1 MVRVLYKVDKFKM
14 KKLGIVITDGVG
26 FRNFIISDF
35 INEAKQQFDTITIYS
50 GLPIS
55 AYATI
60 PQSNITIKELE
71 VYVESKSVW
80 FFRKWKEVAHLQKHQ
95 SFYGMKDNLIVGYPK
110 NNSPRAL
117 LIKLIYSFTHWI
129 HSDASILLAEK
140 LQFGS
145 FSKNKIT
152 KSYIQ
157 LLEEE
162 EPTHLFFTHQR
173 PPFLAPFLYA
183 AQQLK
188 ISTSTFIFSWDN
200 LASKGRMLGAFDYF
214 LVWSHLMQSELL
226 YFYPNVKKEKAKV
239 VGTPQFEP
247 YVMPKYE
254 TTTED
259 FYKKFQLDAHLKTIC
274 YSCADVSIGAND
286 PVVIRAIANAIRTN
300 AIKTKVQLVVRTS
313 PAEDDSRFRVIRE
326 EFPEIIWNVPKWILI
341 RENHAES
348 WSQRI
353 PTEADI
359 SDLRSLLE
367 NVDLNINMCSTMSL
381 DFMLFDKPVINTV
394 FGNPENG
401 LYDDQRFL
409 NYVHYKKVVDSQ
421 SVSIAK
427 NEIEL
432 IRQINQ
438 ALDNP
443 KERATQRKEMIDLQ
457 ISESLE
463 GTSKRIA
470 LTLAHWND

>member
-1 MVRVLYKVDKFKM
+1 M

-26 FRNFIISDF
+26 FRNFIMSDF
-35 INEAKQQFDTITIYS
+35 ITEAIQQFDAITIYS

-55 AYATI
+55 AYAAI
-60 PQSNITIKELE
+60 PQSNISIKELE
-71 VYVESKSVW
+71 VYVEGKTTW
-80 FFRKWKEVAHLQKHQ
+80 FFRKWKEVAHLQKYQ

-110 NNSPRAL
+110 NNSARAL
-117 LIKLIYSFTHWI
+117 LVKFIYSVTHWI

-140 LQFGS
+140 LQFRS

-152 KSYIQ
+152 QSYIQ
-157 LLEEE
+157 LLQEDQ
-162 EPTHLFFTHQR
+162 PTHVFFTHQR

-188 ISTSTFIFSWDN
+188 IPTSTFIFSWDN

-226 YFYPNVKKEKAKV
+226 YFYSNVEKEKAKV

-254 TTTED
+254 TTLED
-259 FYKKFQLDAHLKTIC
+259 FYAKFRLNVNLKTIC

-286 PVVIRAIANAIRTN
+286 PIVIRAIAQAIQNN
-300 AIKTKVQLVVRTS
+300 AIKNKVQLIVRTS
-313 PAEDDSRFRVIRE
+313 PAEDDSRFRLLRD
-326 EFPEIIWNVPKWILI
+326 EFPEIVWNVPKWILT
-341 RENHAES
+341 RKNHAES
-348 WSQRI
+348 WSQRV
-353 PTEADI
+353 PSEADI
-359 SDLRSLLE
+359 KDLRSLLE
-367 NVDLNINMCSTMSL
+367 YVDLNVNMCSTMSL

-409 NYVHYKKVVDSQ
+409 NYVHFKKVVESQ

-427 NEIEL
+427 NETEL
-432 IRQINQ
+432 IDQINQ
-438 ALDNP
+438 ALDHP
-443 KERATQRKEMIDLQ
+443 KERTTQRKAMIDLQ

-470 LTLAHWND
+470 RTLKNIFE